1 MPALLGLEL
10 GIIRTTWFFEW
21 FHLQP
26 MESEQPGSVRLVR
39 FLPRGGAFR
48 DVVALDAEVNPEGR
62 VRVLSLGLDRR
73 FVDEPVDG
81 RWAREIAQ
89 AFLRAAIPGFPAD
102 VLALADEIGEAGAGQ
117 PEPSDAA
124 LAFLGLR
131 AEGEL
136 VTPAATLTLRNL
148 VVEGEGWLILT
159 AAATDDQ

>member
-10 GIIRTTWFFEW
+10 DIIRTTWFFEW

-26 MESEQPGSVRLVR
+26 IESEQPGAVRLVR

-48 DVVALDAEVNPEGR
+48 HEVALDAEVDPAGR

-89 AFLRAAIPGFPAD
+89 AFLRAAIPGFPGD

-136 VTPAATLTLRNL
+136 VTPAATVTLRNL
-148 VVEGEGWLILT
+148 AMQGEGWLILT
-159 AAATDDQ
+159 AAAADAQ